1 MKKVCVIGHFG
12 NGKNLLNGQTIKTK
26 IITEGL
32 IKALG
37 EDEVST
43 IDTHGGAKALPRCFL
58 QLGLSFIKCKNVI
71 MLPAHNGVRIF
82 TPILL
87 FWKALFHRRLHYV
100 VIGGWLPDYLKDKP
114 RLAKQL
120 KKFDGIYVE
129 TSTMKKAMEVQGFE
143 NLHILPN
150 CKDLHI
156 LSEDELV
163 YCHQEPYKLCTFSRV
178 LKEKGIEDAVKAV
191 KSVNE
196 SYGRI
201 VFLLDIYG
209 QVDANQITW
218 FENLKTTFPDY
229 ISYKGQVSFDKTT
242 EVLKDYYALLF
253 PTRFY
258 TEGIPGTIIDAYAA
272 GIPVVAAR
280 WESFEDIIADG
291 EVGKGYSFGDLDELV
306 DILKFVVE
314 NPDCLLKMKNNCMRF
329 AEKYRSD
336 NVISEMIRV
345 GIK

>member
-129 TSTMKKAMEVQGFE
+129 TSTMKKAMEDQGFK

-156 LSEDELV
+156 LSEEELI
-163 YCHQEPYKLCTFSRV
+163 CSNQESYKFCTFSRV
-178 LKEKGIEDAVKAV
+178 LKEKGIEDAILAV
-191 KSVNE
+191 KMVNE
-196 SYGRI
+196 DAGYTKAT
-201 VFLLDIYG
+201 LDIYG
-209 QVDANQITW
+209 QIDLGYEEEFNQIMS
-218 FENLKTTFPDY
+218 FVSEY
-229 ISYKGQVSFDKTT
+229 IYYGGLVPFDESTD
-242 EVLKDYYALLF
+242 VLKSYTALLF
-253 PTRFY
+253 PTYYAGEGFAGTLIDAMASGTLVIASDWKY
-258 TEGIPGTIIDAYAA
+258 NPELVTEGVTGFLYPTRNVERLTDKIKYVMDNPKTVMNMKRNCIRE
-272 GIPVVAAR
+272 AR
-280 WESFEDIIADG
+280 NYLPENAMRILVEKIED
-291 EVGKGYSFGDLDELV
+291 
-306 DILKFVVE
+306 
-314 NPDCLLKMKNNCMRF
+314 
-329 AEKYRSD
+329 
-336 NVISEMIRV
+336 
-345 GIK
+345 